1 LELVELVKTLIA
13 RLAQMVQIL
22 CLAWFL
28 LLPLVAVV
36 AAKHLER

>member
-22 CLAWFL
+22 HLAWLQPL
-28 LLPLVAVV
+28 LLVAVEV
-36 AAKHLER
+36 VQQLER